1 MPAAGEEAIATGP
14 VPAAPARLTVPR
26 TATVIDRRFEAI
38 IFDWD
43 GTAVP
48 DRLSDAS
55 TVRELVEALCAVGLD
70 VAVVSGTHVDNVD
83 GQLRARPP
91 SPGRLVLA
99 LNRGSEVYAVDEA
112 GPHLV
117 ERRQATPAEE
127 AALSTAAEVTVERLA
142 ARGLRTEITSRRL
155 NRRKIDLI
163 PLPEWAEPP
172 KARIGALLE
181 AVTARLRDQGFAGLP
196 DVVEIAYA
204 AAREAGLPDA
214 RVTSDAK
221 HVEIGLTDKSDS
233 ARWLIRDLASRGIQ
247 PADVLVVGD
256 EFGSLGGL
264 PGSDS
269 LLLVSETDGAVAA
282 SVGAEPTGV
291 PSGVVALHGGPTRFV
306 ALLTD
311 QVRRR
316 AQLDLP
322 VPGDSTWTIAVNGEL
337 DPRLERGTEALLAV
351 ADGGVGTNGAPVLA
365 QPERAATRAGRG
377 GLRRRGTGHA
387 PARGSHLVSAPRGA
401 STVGS
406 ASPNARAANRLAA

>member
-1 MPAAGEEAIATGP
+1 M
-14 VPAAPARLTVPR
+14 
-26 TATVIDRRFEAI
+26 
-38 IFDWD
+38 FDWD

-55 TVRELVEALCAVGLD
+55 MVRELVEALCAAGVD
-70 VAVVSGTHVDNVD
+70 VAVVSGTHVGNVD

-91 SPGRLVLA
+91 VPGRLVLA

-117 ERRQATPAEE
+117 ERRQATPAED
-127 AALSTAAEVTVERLA
+127 AALSTAAELTVDRLA

-181 AVTARLRDQGFAGLP
+181 AVTRSPASTQGFAGLP
-196 DVVEIAYA
+196 DIVDIAYA

-233 ARWLIRDLASRGIQ
+233 ARWLIRDFGRRGIQ
-247 PADVLVVGD
+247 PGDVLVVGD
-256 EFGSLGGL
+256 EFGSLGSL

-269 LLLVSETDGAVAA
+269 LLLVPETDGAVAA
-282 SVGAEPTGV
+282 SVGRGAHRRPERRGLARRRTDTLRRP
-291 PSGVVALHGGPTRFV
+291 ARPTRS
-306 ALLTD
+306 D
-311 QVRRR
+311 RR

-322 VPGDSTWTIAVNGEL
+322 V
-337 DPRLERGTEALLAV
+337 
-351 ADGGVGTNGAPVLA
+351 
-365 QPERAATRAGRG
+365 
-377 GLRRRGTGHA
+377 
-387 PARGSHLVSAPRGA
+387 AR
-401 STVGS
+401 
-406 ASPNARAANRLAA
+406 